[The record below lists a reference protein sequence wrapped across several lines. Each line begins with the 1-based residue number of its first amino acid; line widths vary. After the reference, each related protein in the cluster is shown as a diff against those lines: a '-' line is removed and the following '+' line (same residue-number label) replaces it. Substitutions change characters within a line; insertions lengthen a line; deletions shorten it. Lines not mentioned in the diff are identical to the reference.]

1 MARVDLTLHVDDDT
15 LSRAERSAAAAG
27 MSVSQLLENFLNVLA
42 LPPLDR
48 GELPPI
54 TRRLA
59 GILPPMT
66 DDEVERFLDEER
78 VRKHARP

>member
-1 MARVDLTLHVDDDT
+1 MARVNLTLHVEDET
-15 LSRAERSAAAAG
+15 LSRAERSAAAVG
-27 MSVSQLLENFLNVLA
+27 KSVSQMLESFLNVLA

-48 GELPPI
+48 DELPPI

-78 VRKHARP
+78 TRKHARP